1 MQSHK
6 NKDSNVRLNMDKNI
20 LIPITCRSTIYVPT
34 SNICEFINLD
44 TVPAK
49 SLYLMYLVKTHKL
62 GAHKDFLLKVYY
74 SFFYI

>member
-1 MQSHK
+1 
-6 NKDSNVRLNMDKNI
+6 MDKHI
-20 LIPITCRSTIYVPT
+20 LIPITCRSYLTVPT

-62 GAHKDFLLKVYY
+62 GVHKDFLLKVNY
-74 SFFYI
+74 SFFFT